1 MVQKCKLNRHKVAKS
16 SNGFIC
22 SYCDYSTSRKN
33 NYEKHL
39 ATLKHL
45 KNCKQNVTF
54 CKENYYICTECNK
67 KYKSRKG
74 LWSHKKKYSGAT
86 KCYQSSTEV
95 TTEVTKSYFCEI
107 CDKKYK
113 SRMGLWLHKKKCKKP
128 LLEDKIDLSGEKM
141 LIDKNEY
148 IKLLKTAAHNQKIN
162 IGTQNNNNT
171 NIKTQNNNISI
182 NVFLNEHCKNAICL
196 EDFITNIN
204 ATIKDLI
211 NTKQDGH
218 VKGISNI
225 ITKGLLDMPSTDRPI
240 HSTDIKRN
248 KFVVKKEEG
257 WEKDDGTEVGEAIQN
272 VKFKLVGPVLTE
284 WEEQHPDFK
293 NNSEEL
299 DEWQKMLAV
308 TVPSD
313 KEKATK
319 AIKKNIAQAVPIKD
333 AINEIKE

>member
-1 MVQKCKLNRHKVAKS
+1 MYSKCIVNSNKVAK
-16 SNGFIC
+16 NEHGC
-22 SYCDYSTSRKN
+22 YCPDCDYYTSRKN
-33 NYEKHL
+33 NFEKHL

-45 KNCKQNVTF
+45 KNCKQNVNSCNKKF
-54 CKENYYICTECNK
+54 YICTECNK

-86 KCYQSSTEV
+86 KCYQSITEVTEV
-95 TTEVTKSYFCEI
+95 TTEVTKLYFCEI

-128 LLEDKIDLSGEKM
+128 SVEDFTAEQVKM
-141 LIDKNEY
+141 VVKMVKEQSSN
-148 IKLLKTAAHNQKIN
+148 IN
-162 IGTQNNNNT
+162 IGTQNNT
-171 NIKTQNNNISI
+171 NIETQNNNISI

-204 ATIKDLI
+204 ATLKDLI

-272 VKFKLVGPVLTE
+272 VKFKLVGQLKP